1 MIQKLHSNTVSLDFL
16 HCEILHSPSYLLHHF
31 DQFLLIELHWLQ
43 RREGFCFINSRKFYK
58 HRSFEC
64 TFQIFSHDDINNLTK
79 TLKKKIETHEQLYN
93 HVTKELAINPLAF
106 QKVTILFPLTVASNA
121 IITWFNAGAFNQ
133 GQRLFHNNSLA
144 KITVNNFFTQK
155 LIIGFS
161 VALFLNKLPRILL
174 IIKLFPTYMIFNKY
188 IPYYCASVQP
198 IDHRWYQNVGRLK
211 K

>member
-1 MIQKLHSNTVSLDFL
+1 MIQKLHSNTVFLDFL

-31 DQFLLIELHWLQ
+31 DQFLVIVLHWLQ

-58 HRSFEC
+58 HRSFER
-64 TFQIFSHDDINNLTK
+64 TFQVFSHDNVNNLTK

-133 GQRLFHNNSLA
+133 GRRLYHNNSLA
-144 KITVNNFFTQK
+144 KITVNNFFYTETYYRFQCRAFFK
-155 LIIGFS
+155 QTSRDTVDYQIVPYFIWYLTNTFHIT
-161 VALFLNKLPRILL
+161 VHLF
-174 IIKLFPTYMIFNKY
+174 T
-188 IPYYCASVQP
+188 
-198 IDHRWYQNVGRLK
+198 HRS
-211 K
+211 

>member
-16 HCEILHSPSYLLHHF
+16 HCEILHCSSYLLHHF
-31 DQFLLIELHWLQ
+31 DQFLVIELHWLQ

-58 HRSFEC
+58 HRSFER
-64 TFQIFSHDDINNLTK
+64 TFQILSHDDVNNLTK
-79 TLKKKIETHEQLYN
+79 TLKKKNWNTRTV
-93 HVTKELAINPLAF
+93 VTKELAINPLAF

-133 GQRLFHNNSLA
+133 GRRLYHNNSLA

-161 VALFLNKLPRILL
+161 VALFFNKFPRILL
-174 IIKLFPTYMIFNKY
+174 IIKLFLTSYDI
-188 IPYYCASVQP
+188 
-198 IDHRWYQNVGRLK
+198 
-211 K
+211 